1 MNKTTLE
8 HLNQLL
14 ALYGAVISTKNSL
27 PQPKAEGYIGDQW
40 VNSSKPVR
48 DFQIVSVKDGSS
60 FANVDSNIYKTID
73 ENVLNEVHNSY
84 YETNKT
90 IYC

>member
-8 HLNQLL
+8 NLNQLL
-14 ALYGAVISTKNSL
+14 APYGAVISTKDSL
-27 PQPKAEGYIGDQW
+27 LQRKSEGYIGALW
-40 VNSSKPVR
+40 ANSSKPVR

-60 FANVDSNIYKTID
+60 FASVDSNIYKTID